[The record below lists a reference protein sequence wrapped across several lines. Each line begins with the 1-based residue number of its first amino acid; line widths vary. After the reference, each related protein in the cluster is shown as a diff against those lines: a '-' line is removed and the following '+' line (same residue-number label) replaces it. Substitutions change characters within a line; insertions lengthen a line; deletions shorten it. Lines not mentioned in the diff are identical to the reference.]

1 MKSCLSLALKR
12 LDKVVL
18 VVGTTPPAW
27 GRFGSGLV
35 YQGKG
40 NLTRLLI
47 DFIQEVQSLQYCG
60 TFLKIFTNFQGQ
72 EQSYSI
78 QFSHRKQ

>member
-18 VVGTTPPAW
+18 VVGTTPTAW

-35 YQGKG
+35 YQA
-40 NLTRLLI
+40 R
-47 DFIQEVQSLQYCG
+47 EPY
-60 TFLKIFTNFQGQ
+60 
-72 EQSYSI
+72 
-78 QFSHRKQ
+78 